1 MPKSRFGK
9 CELPVAAGL
18 FMLSPQS
25 PLRFEQLPM
34 SKGKRAGAVFDIKH
48 VNQWLGKS
56 ERRSDWLAAAPAA
69 ALAALLGRAG
79 PPPELGEAL
88 PPLWHWLYFNRL
100 SPPEALG
107 ADGHPRR
114 GGFLPPVELPRRMWA
129 GGRVEWLQPL
139 RLGEAASRYSCI
151 VAIRDKS
158 GRSGPLLFLT
168 LRHEISGENGLAL
181 VEEQDLVYCRPPAA
195 DQAAAPP
202 APIPATPWR
211 RALRADDVL
220 LFGYSALTLN
230 THRIHYNR
238 DYATGCEGYPG
249 LVVHGPLLATLLLEL
264 CGQRAPGFRPGG
276 FRFRALRPLF
286 ENSEITLGGLPDPA
300 DRHVALWAWNAAGQ
314 PAMEAGLQWAPDGG
328 V

>member
-1 MPKSRFGK
+1 MR
-9 CELPVAAGL
+9 
-18 FMLSPQS
+18 
-25 PLRFEQLPM
+25 
-34 SKGKRAGAVFDIKH
+34 KRAGAVFDIKH
-48 VNQWLGKS
+48 VNQWLGKR
-56 ERRSDWLAAAPAA
+56 ERRDDWLAPAPAA
-69 ALAALLGRAG
+69 ALASLLGRAG
-79 PPPELGEAL
+79 PPPEPGEAL

-139 RLGEAASRYSCI
+139 RLGERASRDSRI
-151 VAIRDKS
+151 AAIQDKS

-238 DYATGCEGYPG
+238 DYATGSEGYPG

-264 CGQRAPGFRPGG
+264 CGRSAPGFRPGG
-276 FRFRALRPLF
+276 FRFRSLRPLF
-286 ENSEITLGGLPDPA
+286 ENTEITLGGLPDPA
-300 DRHVALWAWNAAGQ
+300 DRMVALWAWNAAGQ
-314 PAMEAGLQWAPDGG
+314 PAMEARLQWAPDDGA
-328 V
+328 